1 MNRRRGFRVI
11 GFAFVALFASRV
23 SYASCYVFEIDRA
36 FRDAKAVFV
45 GRVVSTKL
53 IRVGRE
59 STDVS
64 TVATLSVERRWKGP
78 RTKTLDVRT
87 CGGGDAV
94 CTVGIE
100 FIPGD
105 RYIVF
110 AYGRLFETSIC
121 DTRLVEDAGKEMLW
135 LERKPSRPA
144 G

>member
-1 MNRRRGFRVI
+1 MISFAVVVI
-11 GFAFVALFASRV
+11 FASRA

-36 FRDAKAVFV
+36 FRDARAVFV

-53 IRVGRE
+53 IRVGRD

-64 TVATLSVERRWKGP
+64 TVATLLVERRWNGP

-110 AYGRLFETSIC
+110 AYGRLFETSVC
-121 DTRLVEDAGKEMLW
+121 DTRLVADADKEMLC
-135 LERKPSRPA
+135 LNGNP